1 MLRILDQAEA
11 TAFLNRATQRL
22 DDALEIVKPIVQ
34 NVRDRG
40 DAAVR
45 EYAEKLDGF
54 TGESFVIES
63 CGELDPA
70 LLEAVTIA
78 AKNIRDFAQQQLVKP
93 WQTTTSDG
101 RTLGQIVRPLDS
113 VGVYVPA
120 GRYPLLSTMLMTVIP
135 AQVAGVGTITV
146 VCPQPNAQILALAK
160 WLGLKTIVQLGGA
173 QAIASLAYG
182 TQSIAKV
189 QRIVGPGNSYVAA
202 AKKLVAGDV
211 GIDFVA
217 GPSEIVLVANVG
229 NPTWIAADMLAQCE
243 HDVEARA
250 ILLTT
255 STTLATEVQA
265 QVALQLLTLPTA
277 DVASLAVANNS
288 AIIVCQSVE
297 EIIEL
302 VNEIAP
308 EHLAIPDESLPVDS
322 LVDKIVNAG
331 SIFIGRFSTEA
342 AGDYASGPNHV
353 LPTSGVAALRGG
365 LSVND
370 FVKVITTQSLS
381 EDALRQ
387 LTPAVTQL
395 ARAEG
400 LEAHAR
406 SVEVR
411 QG

>member
-11 TAFLNRATQRL
+11 APFLNRATHRL
-22 DDALEIVKPIVQ
+22 DNASEIVKPMVQ
-34 NVRDRG
+34 DVRDRG
-40 DAAVR
+40 DVAVR

-54 TGESFVIES
+54 TRESFIVES

-101 RTLGQIVRPLDS
+101 RTLGQLVRPLES
-113 VGVYVPA
+113 VGVYIPA
-120 GRYPLLSTMLMTVIP
+120 GRYALLSTMLMTVIP
-135 AQVAGVGTITV
+135 AQVAGVREIVV
-146 VCPQPNAQILALAK
+146 VCAKPTPEMLAMAK
-160 WLGLKTIVQLGGA
+160 WLGITSILKLGGA
-173 QAIASLAYG
+173 QAIAALAYG
-182 TQSIAKV
+182 TESISKV
-189 QRIVGPGNSYVAA
+189 QRIVGPGNAYVAA
-202 AKKLVAGDV
+202 AKKLVSGDV

-217 GPSEIVLVANVG
+217 GPSEIVIVANSG
-229 NPTWIAADMLAQCE
+229 NPQWVALDMLAQCE
-243 HDVEARA
+243 HDVDARA
-250 ILLTT
+250 LLLTT
-255 STTLATEVQA
+255 SAAFATQVQHEVAAQLA
-265 QVALQLLTLPTA
+265 TLPTA
-277 DVASLAVANNS
+277 DVAAKSIEKNS
-288 AIIVCQSVE
+288 AIIVCTDEV
-297 EIIEL
+297 EIIDL

-308 EHLAIPDESLPVDS
+308 EHLSLPNNLLIDQ
-322 LVDKIVNAG
+322 IRNAG
-331 SIFIGRFSTEA
+331 SIFIGPFSTEA

-381 EDALRQ
+381 EDALWK
-387 LTPAVTQL
+387 LIPAVTQL

-411 QG
+411 QR

>member
-11 TAFLNRATQRL
+11 TAFLNRASRRL

-34 NVRDRG
+34 DVRDRG
-40 DAAVR
+40 DASVR

-54 TGESFVIES
+54 TGESFVIDS
-63 CGELDPA
+63 YGELDPA

-101 RTLGQIVRPLDS
+101 RTLGQIVRPLNS

-146 VCPQPNAQILALAK
+146 VCPQPNTQILALAK

-217 GPSEIVLVANVG
+217 GPSEIVLVANAG

-308 EHLAIPDESLPVDS
+308 EHLAIPDESLSVAS
-322 LVDKIVNAG
+322 FVDKIVNAG

>member
-1 MLRILDQAEA
+1 MLRILDQAGA
-11 TAFLNRATQRL
+11 TAFLNRASHRL
-22 DDALEIVKPIVQ
+22 DNALEIVKPIVQ
-34 NVRDRG
+34 AVRDRG
-40 DAAVR
+40 DVAVR

-54 TGESFVIES
+54 TGESFVIDS

-101 RTLGQIVRPLDS
+101 RTLGQLVRPLDS

-135 AQVAGVGTITV
+135 AQVAGVREIVV
-146 VCPQPNAQILALAK
+146 VCAKPTPEMLAMAK
-160 WLGLKTIVQLGGA
+160 WLGITSILQLGGA
-173 QAIASLAYG
+173 QAIAALAYG
-182 TQSIAKV
+182 TESIGKV
-189 QRIVGPGNSYVAA
+189 QRIVGPGNAYVAA
-202 AKKLVAGDV
+202 AKKLVSGDV

-217 GPSEIVLVANVG
+217 GPSEIVIVANSG
-229 NPTWIAADMLAQCE
+229 NPQWVALDMLAQCE
-243 HDVEARA
+243 HDVDARA

-255 STTLATEVQA
+255 STAFATQVQHEIAAQLA
-265 QVALQLLTLPTA
+265 TLPTA
-277 DVASLAVANNS
+277 DVAAQSIEKNS
-288 AIIVCQSVE
+288 AIIVCADEV
-297 EIIEL
+297 EIIDL

-308 EHLAIPDESLPVDS
+308 EHLSLPNNLLIDQ
-322 LVDKIVNAG
+322 IHNAG
-331 SIFIGRFSTEA
+331 SIFVGPFSTEA

-353 LPTSGVAALRGG
+353 LPTSGMAALRGG

-370 FVKVITTQSLS
+370 FVKVITIQELDQ
-381 EDALRQ
+381 DALVA
-387 LTPAVTQL
+387 LVPTVATL
-395 ARAEG
+395 ARVEG

-411 QG
+411 QR

>member
-1 MLRILDQAEA
+1 MLRILTQEEGP
-11 TAFLNRATQRL
+11 AFLNRASHRL
-22 DDALEIVKPIVQ
+22 ERALEIVDPIIRD
-34 NVRDRG
+34 VRSRG
-40 DAAVR
+40 DEAVR

-54 TGESFVIES
+54 TGESFLIES
-63 CGELDPA
+63 CGELEPA

-78 AKNIRDFAQQQLVKP
+78 AKNIRDFAQQQLIAP
-93 WQTTTSDG
+93 WQKTTSDG
-101 RTLGQIVRPLDS
+101 RTLGQIVRPLNS

-120 GRYPLLSTMLMTVIP
+120 GTYPLLSTMLMTVIP
-135 AQVAGVGTITV
+135 AQVAGVDTITV
-146 VCPQPNAQILALAK
+146 VCPRPSMQMLALAK
-160 WLGLKTIVQLGGA
+160 WLGIKTIVQLGGA

-182 TQSIAKV
+182 THSIGKV
-189 QRIVGPGNSYVAA
+189 QRIVGPGNAYVAA

-217 GPSEIVLVANVG
+217 GPSEIVIVANTG
-229 NPTWIAADMLAQCE
+229 DPAWIAADMLAQCE
-243 HDVEARA
+243 HDVDARA

-255 STTLATEVQA
+255 STALADDVQT
-265 QVALQLLTLPTA
+265 QVAVQLTTLPTA
-277 DVASLAVANNS
+277 DIAKQSVANNS
-288 AIIVCQSVE
+288 AVIICESVE
-297 EIIEL
+297 EIVGM

-308 EHLAIPDESLPVDS
+308 EHLAIPDEGLSDDS
-322 LVDKIVNAG
+322 FLGKIVNAG
-331 SIFIGRFSTEA
+331 SIFVGRFSTEA

-370 FVKVITTQSLS
+370 FVKVITTQTLS
-381 EDALRQ
+381 ETALRE
-387 LTPAVTQL
+387 LAPTVAQL

-411 QG
+411 QR

>member
-211 GIDFVA
+211 GIDFIA
-217 GPSEIVLVANVG
+217 GPSEIVLVANAG

-277 DVASLAVANNS
+277 DVASLAVVNNS
-288 AIIVCQSVE
+288 AIIVCQGVE

-322 LVDKIVNAG
+322 LVDKIVNVG

>member
-146 VCPQPNAQILALAK
+146 VCPQPNTQILALAK
-160 WLGLKTIVQLGGA
+160 WLGLTTIVQLGGA

-217 GPSEIVLVANVG
+217 GPSEIVLVANAG

-288 AIIVCQSVE
+288 AIIVCQGVE

-353 LPTSGVAALRGG
+353 LPTSGIAALRGG